1 MSTTDDDDTSAMVT
15 DLAAA
20 NEEARGST
28 LSSVISGCRCS
39 GDPTRRRAG
48 DRMSAAVADPRDSRG
63 GSAELHRSL
72 ANWTVADAMIH
83 APKVCGLATS
93 LAQLHELFR
102 DDHIHAALIVEHG
115 ALQAVVERTDLD
127 PRAPLDSPAHAVGYL
142 TGRVTPPDAD
152 LAATWETMRAFG
164 RRRLA
169 VIDRDRRLLGLLC
182 LKRNERGFCADTD
195 VRARSEE
202 SSSNSQ
208 LRIVKEKRQGN
219 DDNVPTRER

>member
-1 MSTTDDDDTSAMVT
+1 VSTTDDDDTSAMVT

-115 ALQAVVERTDLD
+115 ALPGPARQPSPCGRLPHGPGYATGCR
-127 PRAPLDSPAHAVGYL
+127 PRRNMGNHEGVRS
-142 TGRVTPPDAD
+142 
-152 LAATWETMRAFG
+152 AAT
-164 RRRLA
+164 RRNRSRPPA
-169 VIDRDRRLLGLLC
+169 AGSVVPQTQRTRLLRRHRRPRP
-182 LKRNERGFCADTD
+182 KRRVFVEFAASD
-195 VRARSEE
+195 
-202 SSSNSQ
+202 
-208 LRIVKEKRQGN
+208 RQGEE
-219 DDNVPTRER
+219 TRK